1 MGRVAVVTGGTRGI
15 GRAICRELASTGY
28 SLAAIFRTGDEAAA
42 GAAAEGIA
50 AFKADVRD
58 ETMCAEAVQAIES
71 QLGPIDVL
79 VNNAGVT
86 RDSIFHRMR
95 SDQWRDVIDVNLNGV
110 FNMTRQTLPGMRQR
124 RSGRIISI
132 SSINGQ
138 KGQVGQANYAASKA
152 ALLGFSRAL
161 ALENAGHGITVNVV
175 APGYI
180 ETEMT
185 AAMDP
190 EVLAGI
196 IAGIPVGRMGR
207 PEEIAR
213 CVRFLAEPEA
223 AFITG
228 ACLSV
233 NGGQHMAG

>member
-15 GRAICRELASTGY
+15 GRAICRELASQGC
-28 SLAAIFRTGDEAAA
+28 SVAAIFQTGEAAA
-42 GAAAEGIA
+42 AEAAAEGFA
-50 AFKADVRD
+50 PFKADVRD
-58 ETMCAEAVQAIES
+58 EAMCAEAVAAIEA
-71 QLGPIDVL
+71 QLGPIEVL

-110 FNMTRQTLPGMRQR
+110 FNMTRQILPGMRAR
-124 RSGRIISI
+124 RKGRVVSI

-152 ALLGFSRAL
+152 ALLGFSRTL

-175 APGYI
+175 APGYV

-190 EVLAGI
+190 ETLARI
-196 IAGIPVGRMGR
+196 VAAIPVGRMGL
-207 PEEIAR
+207 PHEIAR
-213 CVRFLAEPEA
+213 CVGFLTGENSG
-223 AFITG
+223 FITG
-228 ACLSV
+228 SCLTV
-233 NGGQHMAG
+233 NGGQHMTG

>member
-1 MGRVAVVTGGTRGI
+1 MTRVAVVTGGTRGI
-15 GRAICRELASTGY
+15 GRAICRELASSGY
-28 SLAAIFRTGDEAAA
+28 TVAAIFQTGEAAA
-42 GAAAEGIA
+42 ADAAAEGFTP
-50 AFKADVRD
+50 FKADVRE
-58 ETMCAEAVQAIES
+58 ETKCAEAVRAIES
-71 QLGPIDVL
+71 GLGPIDVL

-86 RDSIFHRMR
+86 RDAIFHRMR

-110 FNMTRQTLPGMRQR
+110 FNMTRQALPGMRER

-152 ALLGFSRAL
+152 ALLGFTRAL

-175 APGYI
+175 APGYV

-185 AAMDP
+185 SAIDP
-190 EVLAGI
+190 DILAGI
-196 IAGIPVGRMGR
+196 VADIPVGRMGR

-213 CVRFLAEPEA
+213 CVRFLADERSG
-223 AFITG
+223 FITG